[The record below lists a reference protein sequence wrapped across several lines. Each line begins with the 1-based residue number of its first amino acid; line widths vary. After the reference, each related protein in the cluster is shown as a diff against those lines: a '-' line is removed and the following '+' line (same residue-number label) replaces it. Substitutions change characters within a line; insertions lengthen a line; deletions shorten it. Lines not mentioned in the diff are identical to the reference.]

1 MVTALGGDVASTWD
15 GLLAGR
21 SGIRAI
27 TAFDASRVASRI
39 AGEVPDFDPSPV
51 LDRKEQ
57 RRNDR
62 YTHLA
67 LVAAREASEPMPA
80 CLERLEGT
88 PRSGPGSS

>member
-15 GLLAGR
+15 GLVAGR
-21 SGIRAI
+21 SGIGPI
-27 TAFDASRVASRI
+27 TAFDPSRLASRI

-62 YTHLA
+62 YTQLA
-67 LVAAREASEPMPA
+67 LVATREAMAHAGLP
-80 CLERLEGT
+80 
-88 PRSGPGSS
+88 